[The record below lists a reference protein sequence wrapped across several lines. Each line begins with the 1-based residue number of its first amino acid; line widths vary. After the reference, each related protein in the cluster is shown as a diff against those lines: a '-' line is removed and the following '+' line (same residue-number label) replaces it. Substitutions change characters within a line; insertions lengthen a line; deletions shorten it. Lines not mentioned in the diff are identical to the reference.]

1 MNRTLTKLTSVVV
14 ALALCLMGTTA
25 WVRAQAWDN
34 GSQAVTDSML
44 LSDPAAS
51 WLHTNGNLAGH
62 RYSALTRLNTSNVS
76 DLQVEWVYSLG
87 GKTDVQTTPLYHDGI
102 VYFAQDNV
110 VFAIDARSGGKIW
123 KYVHEL
129 PETFDGHNV
138 NFVTS
143 KHGGL
148 AIYGEYV
155 YFLSN
160 DAKLHAI
167 HYRTG
172 EKKFVSQLS
181 GWNPYDSES
190 FDRIDLRGQTGYAAI
205 VGPTA
210 IPGQIIVLLAT
221 ADLHNP
227 SGFVL
232 SVNPEDG
239 EILWECSMNPG
250 EPGYEI
256 RSGDRADHSVTGSW
270 SSGSWDPD
278 LKMYYTSTAKTY
290 HPSMP
295 GLHGEGKSGSL
306 GAVSVAA
313 CSTNTGELV
322 WRHDRV
328 SDDPSDLNA
337 QTPMV
342 ITIDGRKNI
351 VYPDRNGSIH
361 YLDAQTGGEFP
372 RTQPY
377 ADRINWI
384 RNYNVEG
391 LVDQPELSIAGGGE
405 IEIWPTLVGDMNMH
419 TYSNAY
425 NPGTRNLYLTA
436 TNADVEYRQE
446 GIEFIG
452 NAVSYL
458 GSPSELVRGYV
469 EPAILLAANVESGK
483 ESWRSKPGHAGN
495 MLTTAGD
502 LLFYTSQTG
511 VFHAVNAT
519 TGEILY
525 TFNLGMTSK
534 SGPITYLL
542 DGEQY
547 VLLQLAGS
555 APDWGYEEHRPGRD
569 SVIAAF
575 SLY

>member
-1 MNRTLTKLTSVVV
+1 MNRTFTKLTGAGV
-14 ALALCLMGTTA
+14 ALALCLMGTAA
-25 WVRAQAWDN
+25 WMSAQAWEN
-34 GSQAVTDSML
+34 VPQPVTDDML
-44 LSDPAAS
+44 RSDPASS
-51 WLHTNGNLAGH
+51 WLHSNGNLAGH
-62 RYSALTRLNTSNVS
+62 RYSALTQLNTSNVG
-76 DLQVEWVYSLG
+76 DLKVEWIFWSD
-87 GKTDVQTTPLYHDGI
+87 GKTDGRTTPLYYDGI

-129 PETFDGHNV
+129 AGTFGGYDV

-155 YFLSN
+155 YFLSS
-160 DAKLHAI
+160 DAMLHAI

-172 EKKFVSQLS
+172 EKKFVRQLS
-181 GWNPYDSES
+181 AWNPYDSGS
-190 FDRIDLRGQTGYAAI
+190 FDRIDLRRQTGYAAI

-221 ADLHNP
+221 TGFRNS
-227 SGFVL
+227 SGFVF
-232 SVNPEDG
+232 SVNPEDEDG
-239 EILWECSMNPG
+239 ELLYKCSMNPG
-250 EPGYEI
+250 HEI
-256 RSGDRADHSVTGSW
+256 WPDDSGAYDVTGSW

-278 LKMYYTSTAKTY
+278 LQMYYTSTIKTY
-290 HPSMP
+290 HPWMP
-295 GLHGEGKSGSL
+295 GFHGEGKSDNL
-306 GAVSVAA
+306 GTVSVVA
-313 CSTNTGELV
+313 CSTNTGELA

-342 ITIDGRKNI
+342 ITIDDRKRI

-361 YLDAQTGGEFP
+361 YLDAKSGAEFP

-377 ADRINWI
+377 ADRISSTQ
-384 RNYNVEG
+384 NYDVEG

-405 IEIWPTLVGDMNMH
+405 IEMWPTLVGDVNLH
-419 TYSNAY
+419 AYSNAY

-436 TNADVEYRQE
+436 TNADVEYWQE

-458 GSPSELVRGYV
+458 GSPSELIRGYV

-483 ESWRSKPGHAGN
+483 ESWRSKPGDAGS

-525 TFNLGMTSK
+525 THSLGTTSK
-534 SGPITYLL
+534 SGPITYML
-542 DGEQY
+542 DGKQY
-547 VLLQLAGS
+547 VVQMVGS
-555 APDWGYEEHRPGRD
+555 VPGWGIEEHHLNRG
-569 SVIAAF
+569 SMMFAF